1 MKKILLLSILIF
13 GLLNLYSQTQIILTF
28 TAKDSISQNTIILD
42 SVYVKNL
49 TQNCDTLL
57 YGPAPILTLLA
68 DWPVGIGKTDGNS
81 SGSFILKQNYP
92 NPFQGST
99 LVNIYREYQGILN
112 LMLFDELG
120 TKLAEYHNG
129 FEKGFHSFMIS
140 SSVNKV
146 LFLAVSDAKNYR
158 SIKIVSAGQSNEGS
172 MIRYLG
178 QTHSV
183 EKSSSLNPESPGFI
197 FYLGN
202 QMMYTAYASGYHD
215 NTKFDAPVASTAY
228 TFNMILLSNP
238 VIPTVTTAIVTN
250 ITQTTATSGGD
261 VTSDGGATVMVRGVC
276 WSTSSNPTTANNHT
290 TDGSGTG
297 TFVSNLT
304 GLTANTLYY
313 VRAYATNSVG
323 TAYGNELTFTTLSN
337 PVLPT
342 VTTTSVTNITQTTAT
357 SGGNVTS
364 DGGATVTAR
373 GVCWNTSS
381 NPTTAN
387 NHTTDGSGTGTFV
400 SSLTGL
406 TANTLY
412 YVRAYATNS
421 IGTAYG
427 NELTFTTLP
436 NPVLPTVTTTA
447 VTNITQ
453 TTASSGGNVT
463 SDGGATVTVRGVC
476 WNTSSGPTTANSHTI
491 DGSGTGTFVSN
502 LTGLNPNTLY
512 YVRAYA
518 TNSVGTAYGN
528 EVTFTTLTVSMPTV
542 TTATVTNIGQTTATS
557 GGTVTSDGGASVMAR
572 GVCWNTSSN
581 PTTANNHTTDG
592 SGTGTFVSNLTGLTA
607 NTLYY
612 VRAYA
617 TNTMGTAYGNEV
629 SFTTQGAWS
638 CGSPITINHLV
649 SGGVAPVDKTAT
661 YGTVTGIPG
670 ETSKCWITSN
680 LGADHQA
687 TAKDDATEPSAGW
700 YWQFNR
706 MQGYKHD
713 GTTRT
718 PNTTWITPIDENL
731 DWQAANDPCAL
742 EMGNG
747 WRLPTYTEWFN
758 VDASGNWTDWN
769 GPWNSGLKLHA
780 AGYLSVSDGS
790 LTSRGIWGE
799 YWSSTQYSTAKG
811 WALDFSSGVSY
822 TGNLLKAI
830 GCSLRCIK
838 D

>member
-1 MKKILLLSILIF
+1 MKKILLLSVLMSGVINI
-13 GLLNLYSQTQIILTF
+13 YSQTQITLTF
-28 TAKDSISQNTIILD
+28 TAKDSVSQNTIILD

-57 YGPAPILTLLA
+57 YGPAPVLSLLA
-68 DWPVGIGKTDGNS
+68 DWPVGIGETGSKS

-99 LVNIYREYQGILN
+99 LVNIYREYQGQLN
-112 LMLFDELG
+112 LMLFDEMG

-129 FEKGFHSFMIS
+129 FEKGFHSFVIS
-140 SSVNKV
+140 SSVNNV
-146 LFLAVSDAKNYR
+146 LILIASDERNHQ
-158 SIKIVSAGQSNEGS
+158 SIKIVSTGQSNEIS
-172 MIRYLG
+172 TIRYLG
-178 QTHSV
+178 QTHPV

-228 TFNMILLSNP
+228 LFTLVPLNTA
-238 VIPTVTTAIVTN
+238 VIPTVTTTAVTN

-261 VTSDGGATVMVRGVC
+261 VTSDGGATVTARGVC
-276 WSTSSNPTTANNHT
+276 WSTSSNPTTADSHT

-304 GLTANTLYY
+304 GLTPNTPYY

-323 TAYGNELTFTTLSN
+323 TAYGNEVTFTTLSN

-342 VTTTSVTNITQTTAT
+342 VTTTAVTNITQTTAT

-364 DGGATVTAR
+364 DGGATVTVR
-373 GVCWNTSS
+373 GVCWNISS

-387 NHTTDGSGTGTFV
+387 SYTTDGSGTGTFV
-400 SSLTGL
+400 SNLTGL

-427 NELTFTTLP
+427 NELTFTTLS
-436 NPVLPTVTTTA
+436 NPVLPTVTTT
-447 VTNITQ
+447 VITNIAQ
-453 TTASSGGNVT
+453 TTATSGGNVT

-476 WNTSSGPTTANSHTI
+476 WNTSSGPTTANSHTT
-491 DGSGTGTFVSN
+491 DGSGTGTFVSS
-502 LTGLNPNTLY
+502 LTSLSPNTLY

-528 EVTFTTLTVSMPTV
+528 ELTFTTLTVSMPTV

-557 GGTVTSDGGASVMAR
+557 GGTVTSDGGATVTVR
-572 GVCWNTSSN
+572 GVCWNTSSS
-581 PTTANNHTTDG
+581 PTTANSHTTDG

-607 NTLYY
+607 STLYY

-617 TNTMGTAYGNEV
+617 TNSVGTAYGNEL

-638 CGSPITINHLV
+638 CGDSITINFV
-649 SGGVAPVDKTAT
+649 AGSVAPVNKTAT
-661 YGTVTGIPG
+661 YGTVIGIPG

-687 TAKDDATEPSAGW
+687 TSKDDATEASAGW
-700 YWQFNR
+700 YWQFNL
-706 MQGYKHD
+706 MQGYKDD

-718 PNTTWITPIDENL
+718 PNTTWITTIDENL

-747 WRLPTYTEWFN
+747 WRLPSYTEWFN

-769 GPWNSGLKLHA
+769 GPWNSNLKLHA

-790 LTSRGIWGE
+790 LTGRGIWGE
-799 YWSSTQYSTAKG
+799 YWSSTQDITTKG
-811 WALDFSSGVSY
+811 WDLDFSSGVSY
-822 TGNLLKAI
+822 MGGLLKTF
-830 GCSLRCIK
+830 GGSLRCIK

>member
-1 MKKILLLSILIF
+1 MKKILLLSVLMSGVINI
-13 GLLNLYSQTQIILTF
+13 YSQTQITLTF
-28 TAKDSISQNTIILD
+28 TAKDSVSQNTIILD

-57 YGPAPILTLLA
+57 YGPAPVLSLLA
-68 DWPVGIGKTDGNS
+68 DWPVGIGETGSKS

-99 LVNIYREYQGILN
+99 LVNIYREYQGQLN
-112 LMLFDELG
+112 LMLFDEMG

-129 FEKGFHSFMIS
+129 FEKGFHSFVIS
-140 SSVNKV
+140 SSVNNV
-146 LFLAVSDAKNYR
+146 LILIASDERNHQ
-158 SIKIVSAGQSNEGS
+158 SIKIVSTGQSNEIS
-172 MIRYLG
+172 TIRYLG
-178 QTHSV
+178 QTHPV

-228 TFNMILLSNP
+228 LFTLVPLNTA
-238 VIPTVTTAIVTN
+238 VIPTVTTTAVTN

-261 VTSDGGATVMVRGVC
+261 VTSDGGATVTARGVC
-276 WSTSSNPTTANNHT
+276 WSTSSNPTTADSHT

-304 GLTANTLYY
+304 GLTPNTPYY

-323 TAYGNELTFTTLSN
+323 TAYGNEVTFTTLSN

-342 VTTTSVTNITQTTAT
+342 VTTTAVTNITQTTAT

-364 DGGATVTAR
+364 DGGATVTVR
-373 GVCWNTSS
+373 GVCWNISS

-387 NHTTDGSGTGTFV
+387 SYTTDGSGTGTFV
-400 SSLTGL
+400 SNLTGL

-427 NELTFTTLP
+427 NELTFTTLS
-436 NPVLPTVTTTA
+436 NPVLPTVTTT
-447 VTNITQ
+447 VITNIAQ
-453 TTASSGGNVT
+453 TTATSGGNVT

-476 WNTSSGPTTANSHTI
+476 WNTSSSPTTANSHTT

-502 LTGLNPNTLY
+502 LTGLTASTLY

-528 EVTFTTLTVSMPTV
+528 EL
-542 TTATVTNIGQTTATS
+542 
-557 GGTVTSDGGASVMAR
+557 
-572 GVCWNTSSN
+572 
-581 PTTANNHTTDG
+581 
-592 SGTGTFVSNLTGLTA
+592 
-607 NTLYY
+607 
-612 VRAYA
+612 
-617 TNTMGTAYGNEV
+617 

-638 CGSPITINHLV
+638 CGDSITINFV
-649 SGGVAPVDKTAT
+649 AGSVAPVNKTAT
-661 YGTVTGIPG
+661 YGTVIGIPG

-687 TAKDDATEPSAGW
+687 TSKDDATEASAGW
-700 YWQFNR
+700 YWQFNL
-706 MQGYKHD
+706 MQGYKDD

-718 PNTTWITPIDENL
+718 PNTTWITTIDENL

-747 WRLPTYTEWFN
+747 WRLPSYTEWFN

-769 GPWNSGLKLHA
+769 GPWNSNLKLHA

-790 LTSRGIWGE
+790 LTGRGIWGE
-799 YWSSTQYSTAKG
+799 YWSSTQDITTKG
-811 WALDFSSGVSY
+811 WDLDFSSGVSY
-822 TGNLLKAI
+822 MGGLLKTF
-830 GCSLRCIK
+830 GGSLRCIK